1 VSGGGGA
8 GGDDAAAGARAR
20 REAFAAEH
28 LSWRLV
34 SDARTLA
41 SLLETLEAWRAE
53 GRLSA
58 IAVDFE
64 FTMNPDPEKRRLRLV
79 QIGVGGSGSELPEEQ
94 HLVDAQAVEAR
105 SLQRLFGDPAL
116 TKVMHTPSGDYEQWL
131 RYLGRDADW
140 EGAFRAVYDPSARLF
155 LLRDE
160 LLRRRLA
167 YEHPLLACA
176 EATAGRHV
184 GLTTLVEAVLG
195 FTLAK
200 RHQQARWGAPVLG
213 HGALR
218 YAALDVAVLPY
229 VRAAVLALE
238 EELRAL
244 GLEADA
250 RAREVHEDE
259 LAYAIELASI
269 PVPRRKQLRGG
280 LGRARYVAR
289 KRGGS
294 HLVARDVNDVELRY
308 LRRLHDRARGAE
320 RLELADGVVTLV
332 GGG

>member
-1 VSGGGGA
+1 
-8 GGDDAAAGARAR
+8 
-20 REAFAAEH
+20 
-28 LSWRLV
+28 
-34 SDARTLA
+34 
-41 SLLETLEAWRAE
+41 
-53 GRLSA
+53 
-58 IAVDFE
+58 
-64 FTMNPDPEKRRLRLV
+64 
-79 QIGVGGSGSELPEEQ
+79 
-94 HLVDAQAVEAR
+94 
-105 SLQRLFGDPAL
+105 
-116 TKVMHTPSGDYEQWL
+116 

-229 VRAAVLALE
+229 VRAAVLA
-238 EELRAL
+238 
-244 GLEADA
+244 
-250 RAREVHEDE
+250 REVHEDE